1 MSPTLSFKPLRLRLR
16 WCDPIALLLAATFT
30 LAACGG
36 GDGSSSGTGTGTG
49 GTPTAV
55 LNQPFD
61 AVGSSA
67 RTVSLAWTPP
77 AEAARYDIERRGA
90 SGDFVRIASVDA
102 GSAAYLDSGLTEGAT
117 YSYRLAKV
125 GSARSETAAK
135 TATTTD
141 DQAIVTERGTP
152 LGEFTGR
159 TLGTAGGTLSS
170 HDGLVQVDIP
180 AGAFAAET
188 ATETQPVENMA
199 PEARADAL
207 RVRLAAAPRLPLTLK
222 LRYDPA
228 QDDEVDALRIA
239 VQRPLGDWTSLP
251 LAKVDRATRTL
262 EARLP
267 PEFLA
272 AAGSTAAS
280 GVEFHVAQ
288 YVAMTLLPREA
299 RVRVGDSIEFVP
311 WAHVRGYET
320 NAAGCPLLP
329 DGSSDC
335 VMQPVLQA
343 RKLPLT
349 NSKPGYDRYW
359 RVNFIE
365 GGNATLGTIS
375 TTGSIGARYT
385 APAHVPNPATVRV
398 VFHTAHT
405 ASGRVLNLSSK
416 VEIWD
421 DAFNGTLDAVDG
433 PSSEGTTLFARA
445 QSRWELDPATA
456 NQPVKRYKGS
466 GNVKVWAT
474 DADCSAINFSP
485 DNSAIDTGSQ
495 MVSLEVDESRTPFT
509 YKLTLVTFW
518 TSTFSAQC
526 NRGSATLPGMLA
538 GWGWQVEGTVANDGQ
553 LIVGEQVTED
563 GYRLSWRLNR

>member
-1 MSPTLSFKPLRLRLR
+1 MPPVFSFKPLRLG
-16 WCDPIALLLAATFT
+16 WCNPIALLLSATLT
-30 LAACGG
+30 LSACGG
-36 GDGSSSGTGTGTG
+36 GDGSGSP
-49 GTPTAV
+49 TPGNGSTDTPV

-61 AVGSSA
+61 AIGSSA

-77 AEAARYDIERRGA
+77 AEAARYDIERRIGA
-90 SGDFVRIASVDA
+90 SGDFVKIATVDS
-102 GSAAYLDSGLTEGAT
+102 GSAAYLDSGLNENAS
-117 YSYRLAKV
+117 YSYRLAKT
-125 GSARSETAAK
+125 GGARSETAAK
-135 TATTTD
+135 TATTTN
-141 DQAIVTERGTP
+141 DQAVITDRGAP

-159 TLGTAGGTLSS
+159 TLGTAGGTLTAP
-170 HDGLVQVDIP
+170 DGVIEVLIP
-180 AGAFAAET
+180 AGAFT
-188 ATETQPVENMA
+188 ADTPTEAQPVENMA
-199 PEARADAL
+199 PEARWNAL
-207 RVRLAAAPRLPLTLK
+207 KLRLAAAPKLPLTLK
-222 LRYDPA
+222 VHYNAD
-228 QDDEVDALRIA
+228 QDDEVESLRIA

-251 LAKVDRATRTL
+251 TTIADRNTRTL
-262 EARLP
+262 EAKLP
-267 PEFLA
+267 PEFV
-272 AAGSTAAS
+272 AAGGSTGAS

-288 YVAMTLLPREA
+288 YVAMTLLPSEA
-299 RVRVGDSIEFVP
+299 RVKVGDSIEFVP

-320 NAAGCPLLP
+320 NAAGCPMLP

-335 VMQPVLQA
+335 VMQPVLEA

-349 NSKPGYDRYW
+349 NAKPGYDRYW

-385 APAHVPNPATVRV
+385 APAKVPSPATVRV

-405 ASGRVLNLSSK
+405 ASGRVLNLSAH

-485 DNSAIDTGSQ
+485 DNSAIDTSSQ
-495 MVSLEVDESRTPFT
+495 MVSLEVDESKTPFT

-553 LIVGEQVTED
+553 LIVGEQITED
-563 GYRLSWRLNR
+563 GYKLSWRLTR